1 MYLCVWEKYR
11 LQKLNSIVII
21 KINAEKWLCLY
32 MILLRKRNIFPVTEV
47 LLFILKLRE
56 NPSIQ
61 TFNNHSE
68 QCRGQTEKEHSFLPG
83 GNKQLS
89 G

>member
-1 MYLCVWEKYR
+1 
-11 LQKLNSIVII
+11 
-21 KINAEKWLCLY
+21 
-32 MILLRKRNIFPVTEV
+32 MILLRKSNLLPVTEV

-61 TFNNHSE
+61 YKPSK
-68 QCRGQTEKEHSFLPG
+68 QCHGQTEKEHSFLLKMCQEK
-83 GNKQLS
+83 NKQLS